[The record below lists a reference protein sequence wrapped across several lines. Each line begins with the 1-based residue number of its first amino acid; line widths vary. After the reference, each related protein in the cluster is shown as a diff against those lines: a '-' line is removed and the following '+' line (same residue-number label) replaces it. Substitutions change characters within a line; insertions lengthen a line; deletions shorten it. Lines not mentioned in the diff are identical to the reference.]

1 MMGKHKTLDLKG
13 ISPKDFRKEPQKII
27 QVT

>member
-1 MMGKHKTLDLKG
+1 MMGKHRIFDFKG